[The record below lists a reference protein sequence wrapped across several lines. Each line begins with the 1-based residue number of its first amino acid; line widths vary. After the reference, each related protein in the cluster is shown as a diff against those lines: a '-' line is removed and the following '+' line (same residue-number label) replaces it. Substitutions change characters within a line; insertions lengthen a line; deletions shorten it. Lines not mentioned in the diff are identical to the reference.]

1 MDAVEEIKKLVKD
14 KRLVLG
20 AARTLRNLQTGRCAK
35 VWFSSNVGDDAKQDV
50 LRYAK
55 LNGVP
60 VEQLPIPNDE
70 LGLLCKKQF
79 AVSQPSSSNRAM
91 AGCSTKLFSV

>member
-20 AARTLRNLQTGRCAK
+20 AARTIRNLQKGKCAK
-35 VWFSSNVGDDAKQDV
+35 VWFSSNVGEDIRQDV
-50 LRYAK
+50 LRYAQ
-55 LNGVP
+55 LANVP

-79 AVSQPSSSNRAM
+79 AVSLLSLAK
-91 AGCSTKLFSV
+91 G

>member
-20 AARTLRNLQTGRCAK
+20 SERTLKNLRMGKCVK
-35 VWFSSNVGDDAKQDV
+35 VWFSANVSEEAKEDV

-55 LNGVP
+55 LANVP
-60 VEQLPIPNDE
+60 VEQLTIPNDE
-70 LGLLCKKQF
+70 LGLICKKQF
-79 AVSQPSSSNRAM
+79 AVSLLSLA
-91 AGCSTKLFSV
+91 KE

>member
-1 MDAVEEIKKLVKD
+1 MEAVEEIKKLVKD

-79 AVSQPSSSNRAM
+79 AVSLLSLA
-91 AGCSTKLFSV
+91 KD